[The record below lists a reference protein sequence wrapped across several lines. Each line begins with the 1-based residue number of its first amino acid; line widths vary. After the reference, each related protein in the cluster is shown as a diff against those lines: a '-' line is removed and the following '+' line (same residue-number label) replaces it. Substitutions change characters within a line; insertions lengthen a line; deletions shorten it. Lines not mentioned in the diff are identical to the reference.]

1 MDALILVDIQ
11 NDFCPGGSL
20 AVSEGD
26 RVVPAANELQKCFEL
41 VVATK
46 DWHPPGHASFVS
58 LWPPHC
64 VQGTAGAEFHPALDA
79 SRVSHVFL
87 KGTDPAVDS
96 YSGFFDNEHKRSTGL
111 GDYLRAQGVTGVTV
125 CGLATDYCVKFTA
138 LDALR
143 LGFRTRV
150 VRDACRGVEVNP
162 GDTERA
168 VEEMRAAGAEI
179 VESAEILREA
189 SAESGRA
196 GAAPAG

>member
-20 AVSEGD
+20 AVEGGD
-26 RVVPAANELQKCFEL
+26 RVVPVANELQKKFNL

-46 DWHPPGHASFVS
+46 DWHPPGHASFET

-64 VQGTAGAEFHPALDA
+64 VQGTEGAEFVAALDT
-79 SRVSHVFL
+79 SRVAHVFL

-111 GDYLRAQGVTGVTV
+111 GDYLRAQGVTDVFI

-143 LGFRTRV
+143 LGFKTSV
-150 VRDACRGVEVNP
+150 VEDACRGVEVNA
-162 GDTERA
+162 GDTARA
-168 VEEMRAAGAEI
+168 VEEMRGAGARI
-179 VESAEILREA
+179 VRSGELLRA
-189 SAESGRA
+189 RRDGVP
-196 GAAPAG
+196 AA